1 MSNSQVNFILI
12 LLLGFVWGASF
23 MLNKV
28 IVQDISPALMTTIR
42 LFLAA
47 IFLSFFIKKTDIKSI
62 KENIFILFVIGI
74 LNFSIPFYLYARA
87 AVDLDA
93 SLTAVLNGIT
103 PIFVL
108 LIGILFFRN
117 KINLKQVIGI
127 AIGFVGLVMFT
138 GYDSLTISIYPVVL
152 CLIGSICYA
161 ICTNILEKLKQIS
174 TIVLTTIPLIFG
186 AFGSI
191 PMTLMEMN
199 TNFYLNP
206 TTTSIVS
213 LLVLSFICTSL
224 GLLGW
229 IYIMKRS
236 SALIASTVIYL
247 IPITAMIWSSL
258 LLSEIITF
266 LMVIGLS
273 LMLFGVWMTNYF
285 DIKKNPGNIL

>member
-12 LLLGFVWGASF
+12 LILGFVWGASF

-62 KENIFILFVIGI
+62 KEILFVIGI

-224 GLLGW
+224 GLSGW

>member
-23 MLNKV
+23 MLNKI
-28 IVQDISPALMTTIR
+28 IVQDISPAFMTTIR

-47 IFLSFFIKKTDIKSI
+47 IFLSFFIKKADIKSI

-93 SLTAVLNGIT
+93 SLTAVLNGTT

-108 LIGILFFRN
+108 LIGILFFSN
-117 KINLKQVIGI
+117 NINFKQVAGI
-127 AIGFVGLVMFT
+127 TIGFIGLIIFT
-138 GYDSLTISIYPVVL
+138 GYDSLAISAYPVFL

-161 ICTNILEKLKQIS
+161 ICTNIVEKLPQIS

-191 PMTLMEMN
+191 PMTLLEIN
-199 TNFYLNP
+199 TNFYFNP
-206 TTTSIVS
+206 STVSIVS

-229 IYIMKRS
+229 FYIMKRS

-266 LMVIGLS
+266 LMVTGLS

-285 DIKKNPGNIL
+285 NVKKNPGIIT